1 MIDFPTDLVLIA
13 RILIGEDHMGERI
26 AALLAE
32 YFDSHRNETNKV
44 MHWICVPLIVWS
56 LMALLWAIPVP
67 DIMKQIAGLNW
78 LVLML
83 VFALIYCVILS
94 PTLAVGVSIYAA
106 ICVWIIIAL
115 ARAGLPTLWIAA
127 GVFVA
132 ALTGQFG
139 GHKVEG
145 KKPSFLKD
153 IQFLRIGPA

>member
-44 MHWICVPLIVWS
+44 IHWICVPLIVWS

-83 VFALIYCVILS
+83 VF
-94 PTLAVGVSIYAA
+94 VSS
-106 ICVWIIIAL
+106 CRRL
-115 ARAGLPTLWIAA
+115 
-127 GVFVA
+127 
-132 ALTGQFG
+132 
-139 GHKVEG
+139 
-145 KKPSFLKD
+145 
-153 IQFLRIGPA
+153 

>member
-1 MIDFPTDLVLIA
+1 
-13 RILIGEDHMGERI
+13 MGERI
-26 AALLAE
+26 AALLDE
-32 YFDSHRNETNKV
+32 CFDNHRNETNKV
-44 MHWICVPLIVWS
+44 LHWICVSLIVWS
-56 LMALLWAIPVP
+56 LIALLWAIPVP

-78 LVLML
+78 LVLVL

-139 GHKVEG
+139 VTRSKARNRR
-145 KKPSFLKD
+145 F
-153 IQFLRIGPA
+153 